1 MVPGEIAK
9 HIFYHMGG
17 KVYVDVY
24 LYTYEDTSIHPYTPT
39 LNASKAGTKVN
50 NIKTLS
56 LGKESKLWNK

>member
-9 HIFYHMGG
+9 NIFYHMGG

-24 LYTYEDTSIHPYTPT
+24 LYTNEDTYIHSYTPT
-39 LNASKAGTKVN
+39 LNASKAGTIVN